1 MLSCFDNYETP
12 LGVIPVDTDA
22 IEKLKATGL
31 FKMMTR
37 KIDEDEH
44 SFEMHAPFIYKVSHG
59 TIPIVPI
66 MLGTTDASYDRSLAE
81 ALTGYFKDP
90 TNAFAISTDFC
101 HWGRRFDYTAYTTDP
116 EALDLRDLSP
126 VSKVD
131 SKVPIYKGI
140 EILDKLGMTTASTG
154 SYQKWSEYL
163 EYTDNTICGRIPL
176 GILILVLELAQSSGR
191 LQWIGY
197 SQSSSVKDIH
207 DSSVSY
213 ASGYAIC

>member
-1 MLSCFDNYETP
+1 MLSCFDKYETP
-12 LGVIPVDTDA
+12 LGDVPVDTHV
-22 IEKLKATGL
+22 IKGLKATGL
-31 FKMMTR
+31 FKMMSP

-44 SFEMHAPFIYKVSHG
+44 SFEMHAPFIYKISRG
-59 TIPIVPI
+59 AIPIVPI
-66 MLGTTDASYDRSLAE
+66 MLGTTDAAYDRKLAE
-81 ALTGYFKDP
+81 ILTGYFKDP

-101 HWGRRFDYTAYTTDP
+101 HWGQRFDYTAYTTNS
-116 EALDLRDLSP
+116 EASDLRDLSRI
-126 VSKVD
+126 SKID

-154 SYQKWSEYL
+154 SYKKWSEYL

-197 SQSSSVKDIH
+197 SQSSSVKDIY